1 MARLTSNKLL
11 PIAVGLVLLTLGG
24 LAAKSVV
31 SKSETVAKPRTE
43 LPALEEAPDGD
54 TPVDTIRTLRAE
66 LTASNERLAKVIEQN
81 NDLIAANQKLQ
92 DGEAR
97 LEAKLTE
104 QLQTEL
110 AAVKSEQ
117 STELQESASLF
128 SQELAS
134 LRQSLTIQP
143 AAAPTAEPALANDY
157 PIANAAGTQTDYI
170 WVQPLDAK
178 GSSIGSDGGVDLG
191 FSDQSF
197 GAAGDSGSLL
207 PNFNPGGSA
216 EPISDVA
223 SLQTALE
230 GPEQPT
236 PYFTINNLATL
247 AGSTAFTAMIGRV
260 PIDGQIADPVPFRV
274 LVGRENLA
282 ASGLRVP
289 DDIAAMVFEGV
300 AIGDWTL
307 GCVEGSLRTATFV
320 FEDGTIRTVE
330 GGGGQDER
338 LGYIA
343 DKFGTPCI
351 AGERVSNAA
360 GYLAAQVGLAAGAGA
375 AEAFSAAQ
383 TAQVIE
389 DGAIAS
395 AVVGDVA
402 KFALGRAASDATAEV
417 QRYLANRLSNTFDAI
432 YVPPGQEIALLIQ
445 QEIAIDYN
453 PNGRKLD
460 HAQGGVTPRRGLD

>member
-11 PIAVGLVLLTLGG
+11 PVAVGLILLTLGG

-31 SKSETVAKPRTE
+31 SKSETISKPRTA

-81 NDLIAANQKLQ
+81 NDLIAANQILR
-92 DGEAR
+92 DGDAR

-104 QLQTEL
+104 RLQTEL
-110 AAVKSEQ
+110 AAAKSEQ
-117 STELQESASLF
+117 SMELRESASLF
-128 SQELAS
+128 SEELAS

-143 AAAPTAEPALANDY
+143 TASVSEDSAVAHDY
-157 PIANAAGTQTDYI
+157 PIASGGGLETTYI
-170 WVQPLDAK
+170 WVEPLDAQ
-178 GSSIGSDGGVDLG
+178 GSHGGLG
-191 FSDQSF
+191 EGGLSNPSP
-197 GAAGDSGSLL
+197 GAAQDAGSLL
-207 PNFNPGGSA
+207 SGFDPVGSP
-216 EPISDVA
+216 EPIGDVA
-223 SLQTALE
+223 SLQIAAE
-230 GPEQPT
+230 GQDQST
-236 PYFTINNLATL
+236 PFFTINNLATL

-260 PIDGQIADPVPFRV
+260 PIDGQVADPVPFRV

-289 DDIAAMVFEGV
+289 DEIAAMVFEGV

-330 GGGGQDER
+330 GVDGQDGR

-375 AEAFSAAQ
+375 AEALSAAQ
-383 TAQVIE
+383 TAQVLE

-445 QEIAIDYN
+445 QEITIDYD

-460 HAQGGVTPRRGLD
+460 HAKGGVTPHRGLD